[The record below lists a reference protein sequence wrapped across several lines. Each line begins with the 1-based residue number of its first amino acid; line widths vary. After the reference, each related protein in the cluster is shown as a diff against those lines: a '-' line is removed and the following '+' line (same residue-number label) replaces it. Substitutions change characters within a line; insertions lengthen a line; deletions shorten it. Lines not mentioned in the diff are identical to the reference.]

1 MVHTELIPVSD
12 GFFDSWQRCVQDF
25 DGSAMD
31 GSGSWMVEGF
41 AADRASFQAL
51 AAVAEADRYRQHTT
65 ASGSVPC
72 SWFWIGNGDV
82 DDPITGFVALRHT
95 LDNEFLA
102 RVGGHIGYSV
112 RPSRR
117 RRGHAAAALAL
128 ALDKARELGLDRVLV
143 TCREDNAASAAVI
156 EGGGG
161 VFESSAQGHRR
172 YWITL

>member
-1 MVHTELIPVSD
+1 MERTELIPVSD
-12 GFFDSWQRCVQDF
+12 GFFESWQRCVQDF
-25 DGSAMD
+25 AGTAMD
-31 GSGSWMVEGF
+31 GSGSWMVESF
-41 AADRASFQAL
+41 AADRASFEAL
-51 AAVAEADRYRQHTT
+51 AAAAEADRYRQHTT

-72 SWFWIGNGDV
+72 SWFWIGNGDTE
-82 DDPITGFVALRHT
+82 DPITGFVALRHT

-128 ALDKARELGLDRVLV
+128 TLVKARELGLDRVLV
-143 TCREDNAASAAVI
+143 TCADGNAGSAAVI

-161 VFESSAQGHRR
+161 VFESIAEGHRR
-172 YWITL
+172 YWISL